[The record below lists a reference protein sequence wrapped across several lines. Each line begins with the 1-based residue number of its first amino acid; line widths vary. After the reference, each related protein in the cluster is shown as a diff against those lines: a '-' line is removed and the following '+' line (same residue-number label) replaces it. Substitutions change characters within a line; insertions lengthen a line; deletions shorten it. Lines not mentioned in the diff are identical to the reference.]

1 MKMFQRSMLATM
13 MFVGVFYGDI
23 IEVLHNNRT
32 FANGFQRSTT
42 FAA

>member
-1 MKMFQRSMLATM
+1 M
-13 MFVGVFYGDI
+13 MFVGVLYGDT